1 MESSEVSFVSGDRVE
16 YGQTGFYSV
25 DLLLIIV
32 GSLVMLVLPIAF
44 TGSFALAVIKKSKG
58 WGISTVAFGLLS
70 VVAIVA
76 LLFLARSV
84 TFVPSGP
91 VTVKEWEV
99 HDIPGGMKVEVL
111 KGWEKSETGEGSLLF
126 ASPDRSVTFAVIAES
141 RDHFA
146 EGFPLIAYAEF
157 YAEQI
162 DDQLGKLFQRDLLEP
177 FTADG
182 KDGYQVEFRH
192 LVDPPAGFVRAG
204 FLEGEDR
211 FYRMIGKGSPRDRE
225 QIEEILKS
233 VCFEKEGET

>member
-1 MESSEVSFVSGDRVE
+1 
-16 YGQTGFYSV
+16 
-25 DLLLIIV
+25 
-32 GSLVMLVLPIAF
+32 
-44 TGSFALAVIKKSKG
+44 
-58 WGISTVAFGLLS
+58 
-70 VVAIVA
+70 
-76 LLFLARSV
+76 
-84 TFVPSGP
+84 
-91 VTVKEWEV
+91 
-99 HDIPGGMKVEVL
+99 
-111 KGWEKSETGEGSLLF
+111 
-126 ASPDRSVTFAVIAES
+126 VTFAVIAES

-162 DDQLGKLFQRDLLEP
+162 DDQLGKWFQRDLLEP